1 MVTIASNINRHRA
14 MKWWV
19 RCAGPVTGTNFMKT
33 KQEAA
38 RKIADSVIR
47 LLERQKEFNHWWTD
61 LKHEDQREILIDFEE
76 IVLRLFE

>member
-1 MVTIASNINRHRA
+1 
-14 MKWWV
+14 
-19 RCAGPVTGTNFMKT
+19 MKT